1 MQRPGR
7 FARLA
12 FPSSMRRHLS
22 RSVLLSVSLFLPH
35 SDSAAAPEPI
45 KIGAFASLTGKEAAW
60 GQSYEKGTRL
70 AVDEINAAGGI
81 FGRPIQLFVED
92 NQSKAGESATVA
104 RKLVSR
110 DKVVAILGEVSSGR
124 SLEAAPVCQAARI
137 PMISSGSNPK
147 VTEVGTYIFRV
158 NYIDPFQGTVMAKFA
173 KEKLGA
179 KRVALLTDVTNA
191 YSVGLAKY
199 FREKIAAD
207 GGTIVLEQKYS
218 ASERDFKAQ
227 LTAIRSAA
235 PDALFV
241 PGYYTEVGLIAAQA
255 RELGF
260 KAPILGGDGWAAP
273 QLVELGG
280 AALADTYYCD
290 NFTVEINS
298 AEAKAFITRYRARHK
313 EDPDSIS
320 PLAYDAVGML
330 RDAITRAGS
339 TEPEKIRAALATIK
353 DLPGASGSITVDA
366 QRNPAKTAYI
376 VTYREGSYRFL
387 EAIRP

>member
-1 MQRPGR
+1 
-7 FARLA
+7 
-12 FPSSMRRHLS
+12 
-22 RSVLLSVSLFLPH
+22 
-35 SDSAAAPEPI
+35 
-45 KIGAFASLTGKEAAW
+45 
-60 GQSYEKGTRL
+60 
-70 AVDEINAAGGI
+70 
-81 FGRPIQLFVED
+81 
-92 NQSKAGESATVA
+92 
-104 RKLVSR
+104 
-110 DKVVAILGEVSSGR
+110 
-124 SLEAAPVCQAARI
+124 
-137 PMISSGSNPK
+137 MISSGSNPK

>member
-1 MQRPGR
+1 MARSAATRQSILSLAAR
-7 FARLA
+7 FAHRLVVLA
-12 FPSSMRRHLS
+12 PSL
-22 RSVLLSVSLFLPH
+22 LLSFSV
-35 SDSAAAPEPI
+35 AAATPEPI
-45 KIGAFASLTGKEAAW
+45 KIGAYASLTGKEAAW
-60 GQSYEKGTRL
+60 GQSYEKGSRL
-70 AVDEINAAGGI
+70 AVHEINAAGGI
-81 FGRPIQLFVED
+81 LGRPVQLIFED

-104 RKLVSR
+104 RKLISR
-110 DKVVAILGEVSSGR
+110 DAVVALLGEVSSGR

-137 PMISSGSNPK
+137 PMISSGSNPR
-147 VTEVGTYIFRV
+147 VTEVGSYIFRV

-199 FREKIAAD
+199 FREKIVAD

-218 ASERDFKAQ
+218 AGERDFKAQ
-227 LTAIRSAA
+227 LTTIRSAA
-235 PDALFV
+235 PAALFV
-241 PGYYTEVGLIAAQA
+241 PGYYTEVGLIVAQA

-280 AALADTYYCD
+280 SSLADTYYCD
-290 NFTVEINS
+290 NFSVENDS
-298 AEAKAFITRYRARHK
+298 AEAQAFITRYRSRYNEA
-313 EDPDSIS
+313 PDSIS

-339 TEPEKIRAALATIK
+339 TEPEKIRAALATIR

-366 QRNPAKTAYI
+366 QRNPAKPAYI
-376 VTYREGSYRFL
+376 VAFREGRFRFL
-387 EAIRP
+387 ETVRP